1 MKKTICFTIDVE
13 PDFSGLLKKDVYYGR
28 QNLLKLE
35 NIVKKNDIKLTA
47 FVTGKTLEDDPEIL
61 SSLEGM
67 KAEIEC
73 HSYAHRVD
81 RGSKIDDIERGIRT
95 FEELVGRL
103 PYGYRAPEGIITKK
117 EALFLDSKGI
127 KFDSSISPAF
137 LPGRYNH
144 LQFPV
149 QPFKIKGSNLL
160 ELPLPVVPKIRIPFN
175 FSFVQLLGFGTFS
188 LLLRVFGWPN
198 LLIFNIHPFELGRIP
213 SYYELPLRARAIYFR
228 AQRIYKNP
236 AQDFDRFVR
245 YLSEKGY
252 EKKYMLDVYEEL
264 KYSAPS
270 WGWVEN

>member
-1 MKKTICFTIDVE
+1 MKKNICFTIDIE
-13 PDFSGLLKKDVYYGR
+13 PDFSGLLKKDLYYAR
-28 QNLLKLE
+28 QNLIKLE

-47 FVTGKTLEDDPEIL
+47 FVTGKTLEDNPDIL
-61 SSLEGM
+61 TSLEAM

-81 RGSKIDDIERGIRT
+81 GGSKMADMEQGIRT
-95 FEELVGRL
+95 FERLIGRL
-103 PYGYRAPEGIITKK
+103 PHGYRAPEGIITKK

-127 KFDSSISPAF
+127 KFDSSISPTL

-144 LQFPV
+144 LQFPI
-149 QPFKIKGSNLL
+149 QPFKINGSDLL

-175 FSFVQLLGFGTFS
+175 FSFMQLLGFGTFS
-188 LLLRVFGWPN
+188 LLLRIFGWPN
-198 LLIFNIHPFELGRIP
+198 LLIFNIHAFELGRIQ
-213 SYYELPLRARAIYFR
+213 SYDELPLGAKAIYFR
-228 AQRIYKNP
+228 SQRIYKNP
-236 AQDFDRFVR
+236 AEDLDRFVR

-252 EKKYMLDVYEEL
+252 EKKYMLDIYEEL

>member
-1 MKKTICFTIDVE
+1 MKKTICFTIDIE

-35 NIVKKNDIKLTA
+35 KIVKKNDIKLTA

-67 KAEIEC
+67 GAEIEC

-81 RGSKIDDIERGIRT
+81 HGSKIEDIERGIRT

-213 SYYELPLRARAIYFR
+213 SYNELPLKWKSNILSGA
-228 AQRIYKNP
+228 KNI
-236 AQDFDRFVR
+236 QKSSTRF
-245 YLSEKGY
+245 
-252 EKKYMLDVYEEL
+252 
-264 KYSAPS
+264 
-270 WGWVEN
+270 